1 MPPSKLSPFSSFCF
15 RVRTLLS
22 ACLAGFFLIGC
33 FGARGGVMKSEE
45 TVRGRLGSVITGV
58 SVQGEES
65 WLGSSFILL
74 LDLLLVLLLNRDVL
88 LRRFLP
94 GDRRINL

>member
-1 MPPSKLSPFSSFCF
+1 
-15 RVRTLLS
+15 
-22 ACLAGFFLIGC
+22 
-33 FGARGGVMKSEE
+33 MKSEE

-74 LDLLLVLLLNRDVL
+74 LDLLLVLLLNRNVL

-94 GDRRINL
+94 GDRRIDL